1 MKIILL
7 FLITS
12 LSISSYSQVDRR
24 IGRGQYERSPKNSQ
38 KTKVDFT
45 EQSLEFFR
53 KEIGIDGFQ
62 EAIVRNLIKENQAK
76 SKEIIEAVSYSDIE
90 KRNLLTELGEKFN
103 VEIKK
108 ILQPEQI
115 EKYEKLISKNKK

>member
-115 EKYEKLISKNKK
+115 EKYEKLILKNKK

>member
-45 EQSLEFFR
+45 EQSLEIFR
-53 KEIGIDGFQ
+53 KEIDINGFQ
-62 EAIVRNLIKENQAK
+62 EAIIRNLIKENQAK

-103 VEIKK
+103 IEIKK

>member
-76 SKEIIEAVSYSDIE
+76 SKEIIEADIYSDIE

-115 EKYEKLISKNKK
+115 EKYEKLILKNKK

>member
-45 EQSLEFFR
+45 DQSLEIFR
-53 KEIGIDGFQ
+53 KEIDIDGFQ
-62 EAIVRNLIKENQAK
+62 EAIIRNLIKENQAK
-76 SKEIIEAVSYSDIE
+76 SKEIIEAVSYSDLE

-103 VEIKK
+103 IEIKK

>member
-45 EQSLEFFR
+45 EQSLEIFR
-53 KEIGIDGFQ
+53 KEIDINGFQ
-62 EAIVRNLIKENQAK
+62 EAIIRNLIKENQAK
-76 SKEIIEAVSYSDIE
+76 SKEIIEAVSYSDLE

>member
-45 EQSLEFFR
+45 EQSLEIFR
-53 KEIGIDGFQ
+53 KEIDIDGFQ
-62 EAIVRNLIKENQAK
+62 EAIIRNLIKENQAK